1 MLEDY
6 LEDFRLLEGDEL
18 PDLLGGSQS
27 AYSPGLLFRAG
38 VTATPGEPVSA
49 GDHPALRL
57 RPMLLH
63 EWDVTLAPGD
73 RVERVRD
80 GAVYRVLSRS
90 ADMQSPAFAALQV
103 AQVPVERVVIA

>member
-6 LEDFRLLEGDEL
+6 FEDFRLLEGDEA
-18 PDLLGGSQS
+18 PDLMGGSQS
-27 AYSPGLLFRAG
+27 AYTPGMLFRAG
-38 VTATPGEPVSA
+38 VTATPGEPITT

-57 RPMLLH
+57 RPVLLH
-63 EWDVTLAPGD
+63 EWDVTLSPGD

-80 GAVYRVLSRS
+80 GAVYRILSRS
-90 ADMQSPAFAALQV
+90 TDMQSPSFAALQV

>member
-18 PDLLGGSQS
+18 PDLMGGSQS

-73 RVERVRD
+73 RVE
-80 GAVYRVLSRS
+80 AAS
-90 ADMQSPAFAALQV
+90 ATARCTASWAARRICSPRPLRPFKW
-103 AQVPVERVVIA
+103 RRCRWNGW